1 MYELRFTSYIMYLP
15 FVHLKRTCDEV
26 VVCIFINNFTPKQ
39 WVQQAYMFVYINLTI
54 ALYFLWL
61 AEAFTTSVALTS
73 VYSGPIL
80 ISVFVVSVFW
90 VTLNI
95 PLVCSASNYS
105 HEIVRCPSFRNHN
118 SSIHKILF
126 IYKGNKNHDGNEI
139 LSFLFNAPDTGVTYG
154 DMITGSSFG
163 DENESTMGDR
173 LTFIPLLTGMEGNQE
188 FMGGYLS
195 FRQWQFSN
203 NACLMRRFCYL
214 IYLEKS
220 LCIFTSKS

>member
-1 MYELRFTSYIMYLP
+1 MGSTSL
-15 FVHLKRTCDEV
+15 H
-26 VVCIFINNFTPKQ
+26 VCIHQSRT
-39 WVQQAYMFVYINLTI
+39 LTI

-126 IYKGNKNHDGNEI
+126 IYKENKNHDGNEI

-214 IYLEKS
+214 IYLQKS